1 MRLLLARHIAKITF
15 HRFDD
20 EPPLRLLPH
29 LAQCQ
34 ELVARRLR
42 KPKADLRIILDA
54 LSAIARRRTPD
65 SPGGGITFRRTRF
78 THFWFVLATTFDKMK
93 SQMATRTP
101 RRTIAR
107 PRAKR
112 GRPRTHR
119 EAWTKVSVVMFER
132 QVLELDRLTAAIR
145 GNTGANLTR
154 AEIIRALLD
163 ALNESR
169 LDVTSV
175 VSGAQ
180 LKRLLSQK
188 LSA

>member
-1 MRLLLARHIAKITF
+1 MVTRAT
-15 HRFDD
+15 
-20 EPPLRLLPH
+20 
-29 LAQCQ
+29 
-34 ELVARRLR
+34 
-42 KPKADLRIILDA
+42 
-54 LSAIARRRTPD
+54 RRT
-65 SPGGGITFRRTRF
+65 
-78 THFWFVLATTFDKMK
+78 V
-93 SQMATRTP
+93 
-101 RRTIAR
+101 AR

-132 QVLELDRLTAAIR
+132 QVLEIDHLTAAIR
-145 GNTGANLTR
+145 AKTGAILTR

-169 LDVTSV
+169 LDVTTV

>member
-1 MRLLLARHIAKITF
+1 MPAR
-15 HRFDD
+15 
-20 EPPLRLLPH
+20 
-29 LAQCQ
+29 
-34 ELVARRLR
+34 VV
-42 KPKADLRIILDA
+42 
-54 LSAIARRRTPD
+54 RRT
-65 SPGGGITFRRTRF
+65 
-78 THFWFVLATTFDKMK
+78 V
-93 SQMATRTP
+93 
-101 RRTIAR
+101 AR

-145 GNTGANLTR
+145 GKTGANLTR
-154 AEIIRALLD
+154 AEVIRSLLD

-188 LSA
+188 LSS

>member
-1 MRLLLARHIAKITF
+1 MVTRAT
-15 HRFDD
+15 
-20 EPPLRLLPH
+20 
-29 LAQCQ
+29 
-34 ELVARRLR
+34 
-42 KPKADLRIILDA
+42 
-54 LSAIARRRTPD
+54 RRT
-65 SPGGGITFRRTRF
+65 
-78 THFWFVLATTFDKMK
+78 V
-93 SQMATRTP
+93 
-101 RRTIAR
+101 AR

-132 QVLELDRLTAAIR
+132 QVLEIDHLTAAIR
-145 GNTGANLTR
+145 AKTGANLTR

-169 LDVTSV
+169 LDVTTV

-180 LKRLLSQK
+180 LKQLLSQK

>member
-1 MRLLLARHIAKITF
+1 
-15 HRFDD
+15 
-20 EPPLRLLPH
+20 
-29 LAQCQ
+29 
-34 ELVARRLR
+34 
-42 KPKADLRIILDA
+42 
-54 LSAIARRRTPD
+54 
-65 SPGGGITFRRTRF
+65 
-78 THFWFVLATTFDKMK
+78 
-93 SQMATRTP
+93 MATRAT

-132 QVLELDRLTAAIR
+132 QVLEIDQLTAAIR
-145 GNTGANLTR
+145 AKTGANLTR

-169 LDVTSV
+169 LDVTTV